1 MAKSRNNLLGVGGQR
16 KKLSRADQQG
26 NGPARNADRAIA
38 ADQKQ
43 ELLRKMRER
52 AGGDDDQ
59 QTDTEDTEGTEGT
72 PGTISAAADSEAG
85 AADGTTGTPAS

>member
-16 KKLSRADQQG
+16 TKTGRTDPQSSA
-26 NGPARNADRAIA
+26 PARDANRKVS

-52 AGGDDDQ
+52 AAGQSGSGQDGQ
-59 QTDTEDTEGTEGT
+59 Q
-72 PGTISAAADSEAG
+72 AATQD
-85 AADGTTGTPAS
+85 

>member
-52 AGGDDDQ
+52 AAGGDDDQ
-59 QTDTEDTEGTEGT
+59 QTDTEDTVGT
-72 PGTISAAADSEAG
+72 PGAIGAAADSEAG

>member
-16 KKLSRADQQG
+16 KKLSRADQHG
-26 NGPARNADRAIA
+26 NGPARQADRQAT

-52 AGGDDDQ
+52 AQGAEQDENGETAEPSQ
-59 QTDTEDTEGTEGT
+59 SGTDAQ
-72 PGTISAAADSEAG
+72 S
-85 AADGTTGTPAS
+85 

>member
-16 KKLSRADQQG
+16 KKLARAEQQG
-26 NGPARNADRAIA
+26 AGPARNADRKSA

-52 AGGDDDQ
+52 AQSG
-59 QTDTEDTEGTEGT
+59 
-72 PGTISAAADSEAG
+72 
-85 AADGTTGTPAS
+85 PASAQTEPSSDDSAQPSTSEQDTSAQS

>member
-16 KKLSRADQQG
+16 KKLSRADQHG
-26 NGPARNADRAIA
+26 NGPARQADRKAN

-52 AGGDDDQ
+52 AQGNTESSQEDHQEDQ
-59 QTDTEDTEGTEGT
+59 Q
-72 PGTISAAADSEAG
+72 S
-85 AADGTTGTPAS
+85 

>member
-16 KKLSRADQQG
+16 KKPHRNSAQGAAADG
-26 NGPARNADRAIA
+26 AADRRAA

-52 AGGDDDQ
+52 ALGG
-59 QTDTEDTEGTEGT
+59 EGTAEQDK
-72 PGTISAAADSEAG
+72 AEQDK
-85 AADGTTGTPAS
+85 